1 MRGSEWF
8 VPQGV
13 KKKKHVAVVLS
24 ATGDGQMVGQI
35 IIFKRKIEQT
45 ICDLNI
51 PSGFI
56 VRTPKKSW
64 MDYYLRKVW
73 IK

>member
-8 VPQGV
+8 VPQGM
-13 KKKKHVAVVLS
+13 KKKHLVVVLS
-24 ATGDGQMVGQI
+24 ATGDGQMARPI
-35 IIFKRKIEQT
+35 IIFKGKIEQT
-45 ICDLNI
+45 MCDLTI

-56 VRTPKKSW
+56 VRTLKKSW
-64 MDYYLRKVW
+64 MDYYLIKVW